1 MTITEFALGV
11 SRWVERRA
19 IGPDNVGHVYDA
31 AGAVIMRVFDARR
44 ASSPHS
50 RCLISKRTSLAE
62 GVAHT
67 ALPLFLF

>member
-11 SRWVERRA
+11 SRWVEPRA
-19 IGPDNVGHVYDA
+19 IGPGNVGHVYDA
-31 AGAVIMRVFDARR
+31 AGAVIMRV
-44 ASSPHS
+44 PHS
-50 RCLISKRTSLAE
+50 RCLISKRTSPAE